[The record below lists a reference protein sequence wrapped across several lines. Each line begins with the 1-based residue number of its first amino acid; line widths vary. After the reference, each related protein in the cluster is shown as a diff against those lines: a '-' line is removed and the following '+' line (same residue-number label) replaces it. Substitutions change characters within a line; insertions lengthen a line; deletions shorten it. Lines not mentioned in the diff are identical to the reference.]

1 MNASSRP
8 SPQAANDA
16 PFAAAPAAAP
26 RCRLDHL
33 VVAAASL
40 EAGAAYIQARL
51 GREVEPG
58 GRHARMGT
66 HNRLLSLGPGCYL
79 EVIAIDP
86 DAPPPQRA
94 RWFGL
99 DGPEV
104 APLLATGPR
113 LLTWVAATDDIRAAV
128 ACSPWHHGSIET
140 MSRGEWQWQIT
151 IPEDGALQRGGL
163 VPTLIEWPVGVHPS
177 ARLNDVGVRL
187 LRLELADPEPGALRS
202 GLDALGLTEVAV
214 RPEVRAALRAR
225 LQVDGREII
234 LD

>member
-1 MNASSRP
+1 MNASSP
-8 SPQAANDA
+8 SVPNAANDA
-16 PFAAAPAAAP
+16 ALVTARSAAP

-33 VVAAASL
+33 VVAASSL
-40 EAGAAYIQARL
+40 DAGAAYVKARL
-51 GREVEPG
+51 GREMEPG

-86 DAPPPQRA
+86 EAPAPGRA

-104 APLLATGPR
+104 APLLAAGPR
-113 LLTWVAATDDIRAAV
+113 LLTWVAATEDLDAAV
-128 ACSPWHHGSIET
+128 ARSPWDHGAIET
-140 MSRGEWQWQIT
+140 MSRGDLHWRIT
-151 IPEDGALQRGGL
+151 IPGDGALRQGGL
-163 VPTLIEWPVGVHPS
+163 VPTLIEWPAGVHPS

-187 LRLELADPEPGALRS
+187 LGLELADPEPGPLRS
-202 GLDALGLTEVAV
+202 GLEALGLADVEV
-214 RPEVRAALRAR
+214 RPEVRSALRAR
-225 LQVDGREII
+225 LQVDGRQVI